1 MQNQIHEAMEKYG
14 ANNLSNKQLLTVLL
28 NGNKKLPAL
37 FEEDYLSGN
46 TDELD
51 ILEIAS
57 LTFDEL
63 KYRGKLTD
71 SETARIVAGIEI
83 GIRVATANERKQ
95 RIKINSPEDA
105 ANVFRKRM
113 QFLNHEEMV
122 VMLLNAKHEIIGSR
136 LISRGALT
144 SSTVDSREV
153 FSYAISKHAC
163 YVIVAHNHPSG
174 CPHPSK
180 EDEFFTAILEAAG
193 KILGIQLLDSIIIG
207 RGEYFSF
214 QEDGKLDSNND

>member
-1 MQNQIHEAMEKYG
+1 MQNKIHEAMERYG

-71 SETARIVAGIEI
+71 NQTARIVAGIEI

-95 RIKINSPEDA
+95 RVKVIDPSDA
-105 ANVFRKRM
+105 AKLFQKRM

-144 SSTVDSREV
+144 SSTVDSREI

-214 QEDGKLDSNND
+214 QEDGRLDSKQD

>member
-1 MQNQIHEAMEKYG
+1 MQNQIHEALERYG
-14 ANNLSNKQLLTVLL
+14 ASNLSNKQLLTVLL

-37 FEEDYLSGN
+37 FEEDYLNGN
-46 TDELD
+46 TDQLD
-51 ILEIAS
+51 IMEIAG

-63 KYRGKLTD
+63 KNRGNLTD
-71 SETARIVAGIEI
+71 IETSRILAGIEI

-95 RIKINSPEDA
+95 RIKINSPMDA

-144 SSTVDSREV
+144 SATVDPREI

-163 YVIVAHNHPSG
+163 FVVVAHNHCSG
-174 CPHPSK
+174 CPQPSH
-180 EDEFFTAILEAAG
+180 EDEVFTAILEAAG
-193 KILGIQLLDSIIIG
+193 KILGIYLLDSIIIG

-214 QEDGKLDSNND
+214 EEAGRLDSKQD

>member
-1 MQNQIHEAMEKYG
+1 MATK
-14 ANNLSNKQLLTVLL
+14 SS
-28 NGNKKLPAL
+28 LPYL

-95 RIKINSPEDA
+95 RIKINNPEDA
-105 ANVFRKRM
+105 ATLFQKRM

-122 VMLLNAKHEIIGSR
+122 VILLNAKHEIIGSR

>member
-1 MQNQIHEAMEKYG
+1 MKNQICEAMERYG

-37 FEEDYLSGN
+37 FEEDYLSAN

-144 SSTVDSREV
+144 SSTVDPREV

-163 YVIVAHNHPSG
+163 FVILGHNHPSG
-174 CPHPSK
+174 HSSPSK
-180 EDEFFTAILEAAG
+180 EDELFTDIIQAAG
-193 KILGIQLLDSIIIG
+193 KILGIHLLDSIIIG
-207 RGEYFSF
+207 RGSYYSF
-214 QEDGKLDSNND
+214 QEAGKLDSNND

>member
-1 MQNQIHEAMEKYG
+1 MQNKIHEAMERYG

-51 ILEIAS
+51 ILEIAG
-57 LTFDEL
+57 LTFEEL
-63 KYRGKLTD
+63 KSRGNLTD
-71 SETARIVAGIEI
+71 NETARIVAGIEI
-83 GIRVATANERKQ
+83 GIRVATANERKE

-105 ANVFRKRM
+105 ANIFKKRM
-113 QFLNHEEMV
+113 QFLNHEELV

-144 SSTVDSREV
+144 SATVDPREIY
-153 FSYAISKHAC
+153 SYAISKHAC
-163 YVIVAHNHPSG
+163 FVLVAHNHPSG

-180 EDEFFTAILEAAG
+180 EDEFFAAILEAAG

-214 QEDGKLDSNND
+214 QEDGRLDSKQY

>member
-144 SSTVDSREV
+144 SSTVDSCSVCSSRI
-153 FSYAISKHAC
+153 IS
-163 YVIVAHNHPSG
+163 S
-174 CPHPSK
+174 
-180 EDEFFTAILEAAG
+180 
-193 KILGIQLLDSIIIG
+193 SITT
-207 RGEYFSF
+207 
-214 QEDGKLDSNND
+214 

>member
-1 MQNQIHEAMEKYG
+1 MQNQIHEAMERYG
-14 ANNLSNKQLLTVLL
+14 ASNLSNKQLLTVLL

-37 FEEDYLSGN
+37 FEEDYLNGN
-46 TDELD
+46 TDQLD

-63 KYRGKLTD
+63 KNRGKLTD

-144 SSTVDSREV
+144 SSTVDSREI

>member
-1 MQNQIHEAMEKYG
+1 MQNQIHEAMERYG
-14 ANNLSNKQLLTVLL
+14 ANNLTNKQLLTVLL

-46 TDELD
+46 TDQLD

-71 SETARIVAGIEI
+71 NETARIVAGIEI

-95 RIKINSPEDA
+95 RVKVIDPSDA
-105 ANVFRKRM
+105 AKLFQKRM

-122 VMLLNAKHEIIGSR
+122 VLLLNAKHEIIGSR

-144 SSTVDSREV
+144 SSTVDSREI

-163 YVIVAHNHPSG
+163 FVIVAHNHPSG

-214 QEDGKLDSNND
+214 QEDGRLDIKND

>member
-1 MQNQIHEAMEKYG
+1 MQNQIHEAMERYG
-14 ANNLSNKQLLTVLL
+14 ASNLSNKQLLTVLL

-37 FEEDYLSGN
+37 FEEDYLNGN
-46 TDELD
+46 TDQLD

-63 KYRGKLTD
+63 KNRGKLTD

-95 RIKINSPEDA
+95 RVKINSPEDA
-105 ANVFRKRM
+105 AKLFQKRM
-113 QFLNHEEMV
+113 QFLSHEEMV
-122 VMLLNAKHEIIGSR
+122 VMLLNAKHEVIGSR

-144 SSTVDSREV
+144 SAIVD
-153 FSYAISKHAC
+153 AISKHAC
-163 YVIVAHNHPSG
+163 FVIVGHNHPSG
-174 CPHPSK
+174 CPQPSP
-180 EDEFFTAILEAAG
+180 EDEVFTAILEAAG
-193 KILGIQLLDSIIIG
+193 KILGIYLLDSIIIG

-214 QEDGKLDSNND
+214 EEAGRLDSKQD

>member
-1 MQNQIHEAMEKYG
+1 MKNQICEAMERYG
-14 ANNLSNKQLLTVLL
+14 ASNLTNKQLFTVLL
-28 NGNKKLPAL
+28 NGNKKLHAL
-37 FEEDYLSGN
+37 FVEDYLSGN
-46 TDELD
+46 TDQLD

-144 SSTVDSREV
+144 SSTVDSREI

>member
-1 MQNQIHEAMEKYG
+1 MNNQICEAIERYG
-14 ANNLSNKQLLTVLL
+14 ASNLSNKQLLTVLL

-144 SSTVDSREV
+144 SSTVDPREV

-163 YVIVAHNHPSG
+163 FVIVGHNHPSG
-174 CPHPSK
+174 HSSPSP
-180 EDEFFTAILEAAG
+180 EDELFTGILEAAG

-214 QEDGKLDSNND
+214 QEDGRLDSKQD

>member
-1 MQNQIHEAMEKYG
+1 MQNKIHEALERYG

-57 LTFDEL
+57 LTFEEL
-63 KYRGKLTD
+63 KSRGNLTD
-71 SETARIVAGIEI
+71 NETARIVAGIEI
-83 GIRVATANERKQ
+83 GIRVATANERKE

-105 ANVFRKRM
+105 AKLLQKRL
-113 QFLNHEEMV
+113 QFLTHEELV
-122 VMLLNAKHEIIGSR
+122 AVLLNSKHEVISSR

-144 SSTVDSREV
+144 SSIVDPREI

-163 YVIVAHNHPSG
+163 FVIVGHNHPSG
-174 CPHPSK
+174 HSSPSK
-180 EDEFFTAILEAAG
+180 EDELFTSILEAAG
-193 KILGIQLLDSIIIG
+193 KILGIYLLDSIIIG
-207 RGEYFSF
+207 RGEYYSF
-214 QEDGKLDSNND
+214 QEDGRLDSKQD

>member
-1 MQNQIHEAMEKYG
+1 MQNQIHEALERYG
-14 ANNLSNKQLLTVLL
+14 ASNLSNKQLLTVLL
-28 NGNKKLPAL
+28 HGNTKLPAL
-37 FEEDYLSGN
+37 FEEDYLNGN
-46 TDELD
+46 TDQLD
-51 ILEIAS
+51 IMEIAG

-193 KILGIQLLDSIIIG
+193 KILGIYLLDSIIIG

-214 QEDGKLDSNND
+214 EEDGRLDSKQD

>member
-1 MQNQIHEAMEKYG
+1 MQNQIHEAMERYG
-14 ANNLSNKQLLTVLL
+14 ANNLTDKQLLTVLL

-37 FEEDYLSGN
+37 FEEDYLKGN
-46 TDELD
+46 TDQLD
-51 ILEIAS
+51 IMEIAG

-71 SETARIVAGIEI
+71 IETSRILAGIEI

-95 RIKINSPEDA
+95 HIKIIEPSDA
-105 ANVFRKRM
+105 AKLFQKRM

-122 VMLLNAKHEIIGSR
+122 VMLLNAKHEVIGSR

-144 SSTVDSREV
+144 SATVDPREV

-163 YVIVAHNHPSG
+163 FVILGHNHPSG
-174 CPHPSK
+174 HSSPSP
-180 EDEFFTAILEAAG
+180 EDEIFTAIIEAAG
-193 KILGIQLLDSIIIG
+193 KILGIYLLDSIIIG

-214 QEDGKLDSNND
+214 EEADRLDSKQD

>member
-1 MQNQIHEAMEKYG
+1 MQNQIHEAMERYG
-14 ANNLSNKQLLTVLL
+14 ASNLSNKQLLTVLL

-37 FEEDYLSGN
+37 FEEDYLNGN
-46 TDELD
+46 TDQLD

-63 KYRGKLTD
+63 KNRGKLTD

-105 ANVFRKRM
+105 AKLFQKRM

-122 VMLLNAKHEIIGSR
+122 VMLLNAKHEVISSR

-144 SSTVDSREV
+144 SSTVDPREV

-163 YVIVAHNHPSG
+163 FVILGHNHPSG
-174 CPHPSK
+174 HSSPSP
-180 EDEFFTAILEAAG
+180 EDGLFTTIIEAAG
-193 KILGIQLLDSIIIG
+193 KILGIYLLDSIIIG

-214 QEDGKLDSNND
+214 EEAGRLDSKQD

>member
-1 MQNQIHEAMEKYG
+1 MNNQICEAIERYG
-14 ANNLSNKQLLTVLL
+14 ASNLSNKQLLTVLL

-180 EDEFFTAILEAAG
+180 EDEFFTAILKTAG

-214 QEDGKLDSNND
+214 QEDGRLDSKND

>member
-14 ANNLSNKQLLTVLL
+14 ATNLTNKQLLTVLL

-37 FEEDYLSGN
+37 FVEDYLN
-46 TDELD
+46 DTTDQLD

-63 KYRGKLTD
+63 KSRGNLTD
-71 SETARIVAGIEI
+71 GEAARIIAGIEI

-95 RIKINSPEDA
+95 RIKINNPEDA
-105 ANVFRKRM
+105 ANIFRTRM

-144 SSTVDSREV
+144 SAMVDPREI

-163 YVIVAHNHPSG
+163 FVIVAHNHCSG
-174 CPHPSK
+174 CPQASP
-180 EDEFFTAILEAAG
+180 EDELFTSILEAAG
-193 KILGIQLLDSIIIG
+193 KILGIYLLDSIIIG
-207 RGEYFSF
+207 RGQYFSF
-214 QEDGKLDSNND
+214 QEDGRLDSKND

>member
-1 MQNQIHEAMEKYG
+1 MQNQIHEAMERYG
-14 ANNLSNKQLLTVLL
+14 ASNLSNKQLLTVLL

-207 RGEYFSF
+207 RGEYYSF
-214 QEDGKLDSNND
+214 QEDGRLDSKQD

>member
-1 MQNQIHEAMEKYG
+1 MQNKIHEAMERYG
-14 ANNLSNKQLLTVLL
+14 ASNLSNKQLLTVLL

-95 RIKINSPEDA
+95 RVKVIDPSDA
-105 ANVFRKRM
+105 AKLFQKRM

-144 SSTVDSREV
+144 SSTVDSREI

>member
-1 MQNQIHEAMEKYG
+1 MQNQIHEAMERYG
-14 ANNLSNKQLLTVLL
+14 ASNLSNKQLLTVLL

-37 FEEDYLSGN
+37 FEEDYLNGN
-46 TDELD
+46 TDQLD

-63 KYRGKLTD
+63 KNRGKLTD

-105 ANVFRKRM
+105 AKLFQKRM

-122 VMLLNAKHEIIGSR
+122 VILLNAKHEVIGSR

-144 SSTVDSREV
+144 SAIVDPREV

-163 YVIVAHNHPSG
+163 FVIVGHNHPSG
-174 CPHPSK
+174 CPQPSP
-180 EDEFFTAILEAAG
+180 EDEVFTAILEAAG
-193 KILGIQLLDSIIIG
+193 KILGIYLLDSIIIG

-214 QEDGKLDSNND
+214 EEAGRLDSKQD

>member
-1 MQNQIHEAMEKYG
+1 MKNEIHEDMERYG
-14 ANNLSNKQLLTVLL
+14 ANNLTDKQLLTVLL

-37 FEEDYLSGN
+37 FVEDYLN
-46 TDELD
+46 DTTDQLD

-63 KYRGKLTD
+63 KSRGKLTD

-95 RIKINSPEDA
+95 RVKINSPEDA
-105 ANVFRKRM
+105 AKLFQKRM

-144 SSTVDSREV
+144 SATVDPREI

-163 YVIVAHNHPSG
+163 FVVVAHNHCSG
-174 CPHPSK
+174 CPQPSP
-180 EDEFFTAILEAAG
+180 EDEVFTAILEAAG
-193 KILGIQLLDSIIIG
+193 KILGIYLLDSIIIG

-214 QEDGKLDSNND
+214 EEAGRLDSKQD

>member
-1 MQNQIHEAMEKYG
+1 MKNQICEAMERYG
-14 ANNLSNKQLLTVLL
+14 ASNLTNKQLLTVLL
-28 NGNKKLPAL
+28 NGTKKLPAL
-37 FEEDYLSGN
+37 FEENYLSGN

-71 SETARIVAGIEI
+71 NETARIVAGIEI

-95 RIKINSPEDA
+95 RVKVIDPSDA
-105 ANVFRKRM
+105 AKLFQKRM

-144 SSTVDSREV
+144 SSTVDSREI

-214 QEDGKLDSNND
+214 QEDGRLDSKQD

>member
-1 MQNQIHEAMEKYG
+1 MKNKIHEAMERYG
-14 ANNLSNKQLLTVLL
+14 DNNLSNKQLLTVLL

-71 SETARIVAGIEI
+71 SQTARIVAGIEI

-95 RIKINSPEDA
+95 RVKVIDPSDA
-105 ANVFRKRM
+105 AKLFQKRM

-214 QEDGKLDSNND
+214 QEDGRLDSKQY

>member
-1 MQNQIHEAMEKYG
+1 MQNQIHEAMERYG
-14 ANNLSNKQLLTVLL
+14 ANNLTDKQLLTVLL

-37 FEEDYLSGN
+37 FEEDYLNGN
-46 TDELD
+46 TDQLD

-63 KYRGKLTD
+63 KNRGKLTD

-144 SSTVDSREV
+144 SSTVDSREI

>member
-1 MQNQIHEAMEKYG
+1 MQNKIHEAMERYG
-14 ANNLSNKQLLTVLL
+14 ANNLTNKQLLTVLL

-214 QEDGKLDSNND
+214 QEDGRLDSKQD

>member
-1 MQNQIHEAMEKYG
+1 MERYG
-14 ANNLSNKQLLTVLL
+14 ASNLSNKQLLTVLL
-28 NGNKKLPAL
+28 NCNKKLPAL

-95 RIKINSPEDA
+95 RVKVIDPSDA
-105 ANVFRKRM
+105 AKLFQKRM

-144 SSTVDSREV
+144 SSTVDSREI

-180 EDEFFTAILEAAG
+180 EDEFFTAILEATG

>member
-1 MQNQIHEAMEKYG
+1 MQNKIHEAMERYG

-71 SETARIVAGIEI
+71 SQTARIVAGIEI

-144 SSTVDSREV
+144 SSTVDPREV

-163 YVIVAHNHPSG
+163 FVILGHNHPSN
-174 CPHPSK
+174 HSSPSP
-180 EDEFFTAILEAAG
+180 EDEVFTTIIEAAG
-193 KILGIQLLDSIIIG
+193 KILGIYLLDSIIIG

-214 QEDGKLDSNND
+214 EEAGRLDSKQD

>member
-174 CPHPSK
+174 CSHPSK

-193 KILGIQLLDSIIIG
+193 KILGIYLLDSIIIG

-214 QEDGKLDSNND
+214 QKDGRLDSKQD

>member
-1 MQNQIHEAMEKYG
+1 MQNKIHEAMERYG
-14 ANNLSNKQLLTVLL
+14 ASNLSNKQLLTVLL
-28 NGNKKLPAL
+28 KGNKKLPAL

-95 RIKINSPEDA
+95 RVKVIDPSDA
-105 ANVFRKRM
+105 AKLFQKRM

-144 SSTVDSREV
+144 SSTVDSREI

>member
-1 MQNQIHEAMEKYG
+1 MQNQIHEAMERYG
-14 ANNLSNKQLLTVLL
+14 ANNLTDKQLLTVLL

-37 FEEDYLSGN
+37 FVEDYLN
-46 TDELD
+46 DTTDQLD

-63 KYRGKLTD
+63 KSRGNLTD
-71 SETARIVAGIEI
+71 GEAARLIAGIEI

-95 RIKINSPEDA
+95 RIKINSPVDA
-105 ANVFRKRM
+105 ANIFQKRL

-122 VMLLNAKHEIIGSR
+122 VMLLNAKHEVIGSR

-144 SSTVDSREV
+144 SSTIDPREV

-163 YVIVAHNHPSG
+163 FVIVAHNHPSG
-174 CPHPSK
+174 NSLPSQ
-180 EDEFFTAILEAAG
+180 EDEIFTAILEAAG
-193 KILGIQLLDSIIIG
+193 KILGIYLLDSIIIG

-214 QEDGKLDSNND
+214 EEDGRLDSKND

>member
-14 ANNLSNKQLLTVLL
+14 ANNLTNKQLFTVLL

-37 FEEDYLSGN
+37 FVEDYLN
-46 TDELD
+46 DTTDQLD

-63 KYRGKLTD
+63 KSRGNLTD
-71 SETARIVAGIEI
+71 GEAARIIAGIEI

-95 RIKINSPEDA
+95 RIKINNPEDA
-105 ANVFRKRM
+105 ANIFKKRM
-113 QFLNHEEMV
+113 QFLNHEELV

-144 SSTVDSREV
+144 SATVDPREIY
-153 FSYAISKHAC
+153 SYAISKHAC
-163 YVIVAHNHPSG
+163 FVLVAHNHCSG
-174 CPHPSK
+174 CPKASL
-180 EDEFFTAILEAAG
+180 EDELFTSILEAAG
-193 KILGIQLLDSIIIG
+193 KILGIYLLDSIIIG
-207 RGEYFSF
+207 RGEYYSF
-214 QEDGKLDSNND
+214 QEAGKLDSNND

>member
-1 MQNQIHEAMEKYG
+1 MKNQICEAMERYG
-14 ANNLSNKQLLTVLL
+14 ANNLTNKQLLTVLL

-144 SSTVDSREV
+144 SSTVDPREV

-193 KILGIQLLDSIIIG
+193 KILGI
-207 RGEYFSF
+207 
-214 QEDGKLDSNND
+214 

>member
-1 MQNQIHEAMEKYG
+1 MKNEIHETMERYG
-14 ANNLSNKQLLTVLL
+14 ANNLTNKQLLTVLL

-37 FEEDYLSGN
+37 FEEDYLNGN
-46 TDELD
+46 SDQLD

-63 KYRGKLTD
+63 KNRGKLTD
-71 SETARIVAGIEI
+71 NETARIVAGIEI

-95 RIKINSPEDA
+95 RIKIIDPSYA
-105 ANVFRKRM
+105 AKLFQKRM

-122 VMLLNAKHEIIGSR
+122 VMLLNCKHEVISSR

-144 SSTVDSREV
+144 SSTVDPREV

-163 YVIVAHNHPSG
+163 FVIVAHNHPSG
-174 CPHPSK
+174 CSQPSP
-180 EDEFFTAILEAAG
+180 EDEVFTAILEAAG
-193 KILGIQLLDSIIIG
+193 KILGIYLLDSIIIG

-214 QEDGKLDSNND
+214 EEDGRLNSKQE

>member
-1 MQNQIHEAMEKYG
+1 MKNQICEAMECYG
-14 ANNLSNKQLLTVLL
+14 ANNLTNKQLLTVLL
-28 NGNKKLPAL
+28 NGNKKLPAI

-136 LISRGALT
+136 LISRGTLT

-214 QEDGKLDSNND
+214 QEDGRLDSNND